1 MQNWLSLLTG
11 LVAGVLMLA
20 LYLVRR
26 RAKKEKLADRLK
38 IEMLESNY
46 QTLLKMY
53 EKKSILVH
61 DMKNHIRIIAKMVKE
76 GREEEAMDYLA
87 QIAGEMQ
94 QCSGAF
100 YTNHRMLDSVL
111 NMKYQEAEQY
121 GIKVQCQY
129 DDMRGMKLSLVEI
142 CALFTNLLDNAIEAN
157 LNCPAGVERKIEM
170 ACRKH
175 GKILVISVSNPI
187 WETSNALWEEDS
199 MSNQSVEDISVGD
212 KPVTNRFMAD
222 ISMGDKPVTN
232 RFMADTS
239 AGDNPVKNQSA
250 GNTSSGNNSMGNH
263 AAGNLSGRN
272 RFPEK
277 QAGSEGKRLFQTTKK
292 AKDMHGFGMLSIQKV
307 LDSHGGYM
315 KTDIRERQFR
325 IVVYLNAFQ
334 NG

>member
-11 LVAGVLMLA
+11 LVAGVLALG

-26 RAKKEKLADRLK
+26 RAKKEKLANRLE

-46 QTLLKMY
+46 QTLLEIY
-53 EKKSILVH
+53 EKKSILIH
-61 DMKNHIRIIAKMVKE
+61 DTRNHIRVIFKMVKE
-76 GREEEAMDYLA
+76 GREEEALDYLA
-87 QIAGEMQ
+87 QITGEMQ

-100 YTNHRMLDSVL
+100 YTSHRMLDSVL

-129 DDMRGMKLSLVEI
+129 DDMRGMNLTLVEI

-157 LNCPAGVERKIEM
+157 LNCPAGAERKIEM
-170 ACRKH
+170 NCRKR
-175 GKILVISVSNPI
+175 GNMLVISISNPI
-187 WETSNALWEEDS
+187 WETAASTENSSTEKDS
-199 MSNQSVEDISVGD
+199 RE
-212 KPVTNRFMAD
+212 
-222 ISMGDKPVTN
+222 
-232 RFMADTS
+232 DTS

-250 GNTSSGNNSMGNH
+250 GNASNGNNSVRNH
-263 AAGNLSGRN
+263 ADGNLSGRN
-272 RFPEK
+272 RFPENR
-277 QAGSEGKRLFQTTKK
+277 ADSEGKRLFQTTKK
-292 AKDMHGFGMLSIQKV
+292 EKDMHGFGMLSVQKV

-315 KTDIRERQFR
+315 KTDIWEHQFR

>member
-11 LVAGVLMLA
+11 LVAGALA
-20 LYLVRR
+20 LGLYLVRR

-46 QTLLKMY
+46 QTLLRMY

-61 DMKNHIRIIAKMVKE
+61 DTKNHIRIIAKMVKE
-76 GREEEAMDYLA
+76 GREEEALDYLA

-94 QCSGAF
+94 QCTGAF
-100 YTNHRMLDSVL
+100 YTSHRMLDSVL

-129 DDMRGMKLSLVEI
+129 DDMRGMKLTLVEI

-187 WETSNALWEEDS
+187 WETSVSRENALREDDS
-199 MSNQSVEDISVGD
+199 RNNQSA
-212 KPVTNRFMAD
+212 AD

-277 QAGSEGKRLFQTTKK
+277 QADSEGKRMFPTTKK

-315 KTDIRERQFR
+315 KTDIRDQQFR

-334 NG
+334 SG

>member
-11 LVAGVLMLA
+11 LVAGILA
-20 LYLVRR
+20 LGLYLVRR
-26 RAKKEKLADRLK
+26 RAKKEKLANRLE

-46 QTLLKMY
+46 QTLLKIY

-61 DMKNHIRIIAKMVKE
+61 DTRNHIRVIFKMVKE
-76 GREEEAMDYLA
+76 GREEEALDYLA
-87 QIAGEMQ
+87 QITGEMQ

-100 YTNHRMLDSVL
+100 YTSHRMLDSVL

-129 DDMRGMKLSLVEI
+129 DDMRGMNLTLVEI

-157 LNCPAGVERKIEM
+157 LNCPAGAERKIEM
-170 ACRKH
+170 NCRKR
-175 GKILVISVSNPI
+175 GNMLVISISNPI
-187 WETSNALWEEDS
+187 WETAASTENSSTEKDS
-199 MSNQSVEDISVGD
+199 RE
-212 KPVTNRFMAD
+212 
-222 ISMGDKPVTN
+222 
-232 RFMADTS
+232 DTS

-250 GNTSSGNNSMGNH
+250 GNASNGNNSVRNH
-263 AAGNLSGRN
+263 ADGNLSGRN
-272 RFPEK
+272 RFPENR
-277 QAGSEGKRLFQTTKK
+277 ADSEGKRLFQTTKK
-292 AKDMHGFGMLSIQKV
+292 EKDMHGFGMLSVQKV

-315 KTDIRERQFR
+315 KTDIREHQFR

>member
-11 LVAGVLMLA
+11 LVAGVLALG
-20 LYLVRR
+20 LYLVLH
-26 RAKKEKLADRLK
+26 RAKKEKLAGRLK
-38 IEMLESNY
+38 VEMLENNY

-61 DMKNHIRIIAKMVKE
+61 DMKNHIRIISKMVKE
-76 GREEEAMDYLA
+76 GREEDALDYLA

-94 QCSGAF
+94 QYSGAF

-129 DDMRGMKLSLVEI
+129 DDMRGMNLTLLEI

-157 LNCPAGVERKIEM
+157 LNCPVGAERKIEM
-170 ACRKH
+170 TCRKH

-187 WETSNALWEEDS
+187 WETSVSMENASREDDS
-199 MSNQSVEDISVGD
+199 
-212 KPVTNRFMAD
+212 
-222 ISMGDKPVTN
+222 
-232 RFMADTS
+232 
-239 AGDNPVKNQSA
+239 
-250 GNTSSGNNSMGNH
+250 
-263 AAGNLSGRN
+263 N

-277 QAGSEGKRLFQTTKK
+277 QAALEKRLFPTMKK

-307 LDSHGGYM
+307 LDSHGGHM
-315 KTDIRERQFR
+315 KADIRDHQFR